1 MQQWKMPKLK
11 VSENSLFAR
20 LSRSPSWIS
29 FLIAAALLL
38 LPKTGFLEKFKIM
51 VMLLALPFIVTGFI
65 SLWNR
70 RHLPSAAQIE
80 KTIGEAVA
88 MSRKD
93 FLALLEEAFRR
104 EGYEV
109 TRRGGAADLEI
120 SQGGRLTLVSCS
132 RWKAAHHG
140 QEPLKE
146 LVAAREAGEAREVR
160 YICINPLT
168 EQAEDYAA
176 QNRIRLM
183 RSQELARLLRL
194 AKKKSR

>member
-1 MQQWKMPKLK
+1 
-11 VSENSLFAR
+11 
-20 LSRSPSWIS
+20 
-29 FLIAAALLL
+29 
-38 LPKTGFLEKFKIM
+38 
-51 VMLLALPFIVTGFI
+51 MLLALPFNVTGFI